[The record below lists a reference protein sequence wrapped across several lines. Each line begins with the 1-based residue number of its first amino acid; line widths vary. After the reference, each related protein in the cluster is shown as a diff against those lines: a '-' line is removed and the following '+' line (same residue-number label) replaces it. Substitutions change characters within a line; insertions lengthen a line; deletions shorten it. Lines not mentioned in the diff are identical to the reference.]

1 MKPVLTLLI
10 FALNSIV
17 ATDTRAADAD
27 DENKGVLG
35 GSPPIYA
42 GSPVTGTTQT
52 YRSNRYVPVDRPAA
66 SQGLQLGN
74 RCATK
79 LGIFGPGP
87 KMPVGEV
94 CAGVDA
100 NGRPV
105 RGQVVVDGS
114 GKFCATSQGIFGPG
128 LEQPIGLP
136 CRVETK
142 IGFVP
147 GRISGADQ

>member
-1 MKPVLTLLI
+1 MKPVLMLLI
-10 FALNSIV
+10 FALNIVV
-17 ATDTRAADAD
+17 ATGTRAVEAD
-27 DENKGVLG
+27 DETKGVLG

-42 GSPVTGTTQT
+42 GSPVTGTIET
-52 YRSNRYVPVDRPAA
+52 YRSNRYVPVDRPAG
-66 SQGLQLGN
+66 SQALQLGS

-94 CAGVDA
+94 CAGMDA

-105 RGQVVVDGS
+105 RGQVVADGS

-128 LEQPIGLP
+128 PEQPIGLP

-142 IGFVP
+142 TGFVQ